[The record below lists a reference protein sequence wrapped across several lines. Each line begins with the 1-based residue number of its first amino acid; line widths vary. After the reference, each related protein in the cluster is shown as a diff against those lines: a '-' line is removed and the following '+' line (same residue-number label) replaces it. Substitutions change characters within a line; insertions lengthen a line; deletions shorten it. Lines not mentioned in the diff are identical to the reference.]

1 MPVFFSDN
9 FSLFALLAAALQL
22 ALVLGVIIRVTL
34 TRHPPGSSFAW
45 ILITLSVPYI
55 GFFLYLLLG
64 EQSLGRWHSFK
75 LRKAVRRYRQN
86 YRKRIQPTIRLA
98 PAVYAGIY
106 RLAARLGKYPLTEHS
121 SLHLLGDS
129 NKTID
134 RILRDINLATHS
146 LFFEFYIWDIGGRAD
161 EICQAVINASRR
173 GVRCYILVDAIGSL
187 NFLNS
192 HWKDRLQEA
201 GVVVEKALPVS
212 VFGAFFARADIR
224 LHRKI
229 IIIDH
234 AIAYTGSLNV
244 IDPIFFKAKEHVGE
258 WFDAMVRAKGE
269 IVESLYGLFVFDW
282 TVNADSQTQL
292 PAFEHNNNQIDQR
305 DKATVM
311 LVPSG
316 PGTTQN
322 ANQRL
327 LLDAIHCAKKQIQIV
342 TPYFIPSEALV
353 LALQNACAK
362 GIRVELIVPMKS
374 DSKLVSYA
382 SYRYFDDL
390 LQSGAKIYLF
400 KNGVLHTK
408 SLLIDHELAF
418 FGTMNLDARS
428 MHLNYELM
436 LLVSNSVFSARL
448 EALHESYKQ
457 QSDKLILSQW
467 FHRPFLERIKEG
479 MSHLVS
485 PLL

>member
-1 MPVFFSDN
+1 MHEFLEDPFSS
-9 FSLFALLAAALQL
+9 FATFAALLQL
-22 ALVLGVIIRVTL
+22 LLVFAVIIRVTL

-45 ILITLSVPYI
+45 ILITLSLPYV
-55 GFFLYLLLG
+55 GFFLYLLFG
-64 EQSLGRWHSFK
+64 EQSLGRWHSRK
-75 LRKAVRRYRQN
+75 LRKASRRYRQN
-86 YRKRIQPTIRLA
+86 FRKHIQPTLRSA
-98 PAVYAGIY
+98 PKEYIGIY
-106 RLAARLGKYPLTEHS
+106 RLAARLGKYPLTTHS

-129 NKTID
+129 THTID
-134 RILRDINLATHS
+134 RILRDIRLAKHS

-161 EICQAVINASRR
+161 EICQAVIEAANR
-173 GVRCYILVDAIGSL
+173 GVQCYILVDAIGSL
-187 NFLNS
+187 NFLKS
-192 HWKDRLQEA
+192 HWKTRLQEA
-201 GVVVEKALPVS
+201 GVILEEALPVS
-212 VFGAFFARADIR
+212 VIGAFFARADIR

-234 AIAYTGSLNV
+234 TLAYTGSLNV

-269 IVESLYGLFVFDW
+269 IVENLYDLFVFDW
-282 TVNADSQTQL
+282 TVNADSSHKL
-292 PAFEHNNNQIDQR
+292 PAFEQNNFAIDPR
-305 DKATVM
+305 DKASVM

-316 PGTTQN
+316 PGTTRN

-327 LLDAIHCAKKQIQIV
+327 LLDALHSAKKHIQIV

-362 GIRVELIVPMKS
+362 GVCVELILPNKS

-382 SYRYFDDL
+382 GHRYFDDL
-390 LQSGAKIYLF
+390 LRSGVKIYLF

-408 SLLIDHELAF
+408 SLLIDHELAL

-436 LLVSNSVFSARL
+436 LLVTCSHFSSRL
-448 EALHESYKQ
+448 EALHESYKE
-457 QSDKLILSQW
+457 QSDKLFLAKW
-467 FHRPFLERIKEG
+467 FHRSLLERIKEG